1 MIESHGFGYVVI
13 DGQRY
18 TSDVIVCSDRVGDR
32 KVRRSGHR
40 LTREDLPGVL
50 EAGAE
55 TLVVGTGHAG
65 LMRVPSET
73 LEYLQCAGLEVIVQ
87 RTGQACETYNRL
99 AGQTPVIAALHLS
112 C

>member
-1 MIESHGFGYVVI
+1 MIESHGFGYIVI

-18 TSDVIVCSDRVGDR
+18 TSDVIIYPDHVESHW
-32 KVRRSGHR
+32 VRRSGHT
-40 LTREDLPGVL
+40 LIQEDLPGVL
-50 EAGAE
+50 EVGAQ
-55 TLVVGTGHAG
+55 TLVVGIGNAG

-73 LEYLQCAGLEVIVQ
+73 MEYLQSAGLRVIVQ

-99 AGQTPVIAALHLS
+99 AELGPVIAALHLA